1 MKLLIWRTG
10 FHRWGGKQQSALL
23 QYLIRQKTVG
33 ATSSP
38 AVAMDAAMKVS
49 TYENIRHFLLYLK
62 GTPISSKG
70 IFLNQIQLQKG
81 HTGSSFATVVDLFSY
96 CISVA
101 AIFIDT
107 RSLSLIKLSL
117 K

>member
-1 MKLLIWRTG
+1 
-10 FHRWGGKQQSALL
+10 
-23 QYLIRQKTVG
+23 
-33 ATSSP
+33 
-38 AVAMDAAMKVS
+38 MKVS

-62 GTPISSKG
+62 GTLISSKC

-81 HTGSSFATVVDLFSY
+81 HTGNSLTTPVDLFSY

-101 AIFIDT
+101 SIFIDT
-107 RSLSLIKLSL
+107 KSLSLIKLSL